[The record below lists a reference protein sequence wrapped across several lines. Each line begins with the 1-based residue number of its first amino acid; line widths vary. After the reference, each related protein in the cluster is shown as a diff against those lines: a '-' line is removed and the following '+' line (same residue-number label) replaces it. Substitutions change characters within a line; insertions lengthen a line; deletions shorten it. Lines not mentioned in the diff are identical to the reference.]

1 MFPSMA
7 NASDLSALSIYY
19 IVVAS
24 CFLRSDSCIPMVFD
38 ACACTLSAYSLA
50 SLTMSFFIVTISFLI
65 SSVPCRTAFS
75 TIFSKSTLF

>member
-7 NASDLSALSIYY
+7 NASELSAALSIHC
-19 IVVAS
+19 IVAAS
-24 CFLRSDSCIPMVFD
+24 CFLMSDSYIPMVFD

-65 SSVPCRTAFS
+65 SSVPE
-75 TIFSKSTLF
+75 